1 MTAVATKPVEELA
14 LNRRSIRKYES
25 TPIPHNDVRRI
36 LEIARSAP
44 TAFNTQPT
52 RFVVVQDPAV
62 KSQLQAAAFG
72 QPQVGSAPAV
82 IVIVSDMENVLET
95 AGETAHPLL
104 GAEGLE
110 KQVGTFQQS
119 FGSQSVEHRAAWAN
133 TQSNIV
139 FGYLLL
145 AIESFGYASS
155 PMLGFN
161 PQAVKELLGLPEHV
175 TITGLVA
182 FGKAAEE
189 GRPQHRHSVDR
200 ITTWK

>member
-1 MTAVATKPVEELA
+1 MTAVAIKTVAELA
-14 LNRRSIRKYES
+14 SNRRSIRKYES
-25 TPIPHNDVRRI
+25 GPIPQSDVRRI

-52 RFVVVQDPAV
+52 RFVVVQDPAL
-62 KSQLQAAAFG
+62 KTQLQAAAFG

-110 KQVGTFQQS
+110 KQVGTLQNS
-119 FGSQSVEHRAAWAN
+119 FGSQTVEGRGTWGN
-133 TQSNIV
+133 TQANIV

-145 AIESFGYASS
+145 AIESMGYSSS

-161 PQAVKELLGLPEHV
+161 PQAVKELLGLPAHV
-175 TITGLVA
+175 TITGLLP

-200 ITTWK
+200 ITTWR

>member
-1 MTAVATKPVEELA
+1 MTAVATKSVEELA

-25 TPIPHNDVRRI
+25 TPVPQNDVRRI

-52 RFVVVQDPAV
+52 RFVVVQNPEL
-62 KSQLQAAAFG
+62 KTQLQAAAFG
-72 QPQVGSAPAV
+72 QPQVGSAPVV

-95 AGETAHPLL
+95 AGETAHPAL
-104 GAEGLE
+104 GAEGIE
-110 KQVGTFQQS
+110 KQVGTFQNS
-119 FGSQSVEHRAAWAN
+119 FGSQTVESRGTWGNAL
-133 TQSNIV
+133 SNIV

-145 AIESFGYASS
+145 AVESMGYVSS

-161 PQAVKELLGLPEHV
+161 PQAVKELLGLPAHV
-175 TITGLVA
+175 TITGLLA

>member
-1 MTAVATKPVEELA
+1 MTAIATQSVAELA
-14 LNRRSIRKYES
+14 LNRRSIRKYA
-25 TPIPHNDVRRI
+25 PRPVPQNDVRRI

-52 RFVVVQDPAV
+52 RFVVVQDPEL
-62 KSQLQAAAFG
+62 KTQLQAAAFG

-82 IVIVSDMENVLET
+82 IVIVSDFENVLET

-104 GAEGLE
+104 GTEGLE
-110 KQVGTFQQS
+110 KQVGTLQNS
-119 FGSQSVEHRAAWAN
+119 FGSQSVEGRGTWGN
-133 TQSNIV
+133 TQANIV

-145 AIESFGYASS
+145 AIESIGYSSS

-161 PQAVKELLGLPEHV
+161 PQAVKELLGLPAHV
-175 TITGLVA
+175 TITGLLP

>member
-1 MTAVATKPVEELA
+1 MTAIATKSVEELA

-25 TPIPHNDVRRI
+25 APVPQNDVRRI

-52 RFVVVQDPAV
+52 RFVVVQNPEL
-62 KSQLQAAAFG
+62 KTQLQTAAFG

-82 IVIVSDMENVLET
+82 IVVVSDMENVLET
-95 AGETAHPLL
+95 AGETAHPVL

-119 FGSQSVEHRAAWAN
+119 FGSQSVEQRGVWAN

-139 FGYLLL
+139 LGYLLL
-145 AIESFGYASS
+145 AIESLGYSSS

-161 PQAVKELLGLPEHV
+161 PQAVKELLGLPAHV
-175 TITGLVA
+175 TITALVCL
-182 FGKAAEE
+182 GKATEE

>member
-1 MTAVATKPVEELA
+1 MTAVATKTVEQLA
-14 LNRRSIRKYES
+14 LDRRSIRKYES
-25 TPIPHNDVRRI
+25 APIPQNDLRRI

-52 RFVVVQDPAV
+52 RFVVVQDPQL
-62 KSQLQAAAFG
+62 KTQLQAAAFG

-82 IVIVSDMENVLET
+82 IVIVSDFENVLET

-104 GAEGLE
+104 GTEGLE
-110 KQVGTFQQS
+110 KQVGTLQNS
-119 FGSQSVEHRAAWAN
+119 FGSQSVEGRGTWGN
-133 TQSNIV
+133 TQANIV

-145 AIESFGYASS
+145 AIESIGYSSS

-161 PQAVKELLGLPEHV
+161 PQAVKELLGLPAHV
-175 TITGLVA
+175 TITGLLP

>member
-1 MTAVATKPVEELA
+1 MTAVATKTVAELA

-25 TPIPHNDVRRI
+25 APVSQNDVRRI
-36 LEIARSAP
+36 LEIARAAP

-52 RFVVVQDPAV
+52 RFVVVQNPEL
-62 KSQLQAAAFG
+62 KTQLQAAAFG
-72 QPQVGSAPAV
+72 QPQVGNAPAV

-95 AGETAHPLL
+95 AGETAHPAL
-104 GAEGLE
+104 GADGLE
-110 KQVGTFQQS
+110 KQVGTFEKS
-119 FGSQSVEHRAAWAN
+119 FGSQSVEQRGAWAN
-133 TQSNIV
+133 AQSNIV

-145 AIESFGYASS
+145 AVESMGYVSS

-161 PQAVKELLGLPEHV
+161 PKAVKELLGLPEHV
-175 TITGLVA
+175 TITGLLP

-200 ITTWK
+200 ITTWR

>member
-1 MTAVATKPVEELA
+1 MTAIATKSVAELA
-14 LNRRSIRKYES
+14 LNRRSIRKYAP
-25 TPIPHNDVRRI
+25 TPIPQNDVRRI
-36 LEIARSAP
+36 LEIAGSAP

-52 RFVVVQDPAV
+52 RFVVVQNPEL
-62 KSQLQAAAFG
+62 KTQLQAAAFG
-72 QPQVGSAPAV
+72 QPQIGSAPAV
-82 IVIVSDMENVLET
+82 IVIVSDFENALET

-110 KQVGTFQQS
+110 KQVGTLQKS
-119 FGSQSVEHRAAWAN
+119 FGSQSLEQRGAWGNA
-133 TQSNIV
+133 QSNIV

-145 AIESFGYASS
+145 AVESMGYASS

-161 PQAVKELLGLPEHV
+161 PQAVKELLGLPAHV
-175 TITGLVA
+175 TITGLLA

>member
-1 MTAVATKPVEELA
+1 MTAVATKTVAELA
-14 LNRRSIRKYES
+14 LNRRSIRKYAP
-25 TPIPHNDVRRI
+25 TPVPQNDVRRI

-52 RFVVVQDPAV
+52 RFVVVQDPTL
-62 KSQLQAAAFG
+62 KTQLQAAAFG

-82 IVIVSDMENVLET
+82 IVIVSDFENVLET

-110 KQVGTFQQS
+110 KQVGTLQNS
-119 FGSQSVEHRAAWAN
+119 FGSQTVEGRGTWGN
-133 TQSNIV
+133 TQANIA

-145 AIESFGYASS
+145 AIESMGYSSS

-161 PQAVKELLGLPEHV
+161 PQAVKELLGLPAHV
-175 TITGLVA
+175 TITGLLP

>member
-1 MTAVATKPVEELA
+1 MTAVATKTVAELA
-14 LNRRSIRKYES
+14 LNRRSIRKYAP
-25 TPIPHNDVRRI
+25 TPVPQNDVRRI

-52 RFVVVQDPAV
+52 RFVVVQDPEL
-62 KSQLQAAAFG
+62 KTQLQAAAFG

-82 IVIVSDMENVLET
+82 IVIVSDFENVLET
-95 AGETAHPLL
+95 AGETAHPAL

-110 KQVGTFQQS
+110 KQVGTLQNS
-119 FGSQSVEHRAAWAN
+119 FGSQTVEGRGTWGN
-133 TQSNIV
+133 TQANIA

-145 AIESFGYASS
+145 AIESMGYSSS

-161 PQAVKELLGLPEHV
+161 PQAVKELLGLPAHV
-175 TITGLVA
+175 TITGLLP

>member
-1 MTAVATKPVEELA
+1 MTAVATKTVAELA
-14 LNRRSIRKYES
+14 LNRRSIRKYAP
-25 TPIPHNDVRRI
+25 TPVPQNDVRRI

-52 RFVVVQDPAV
+52 RFVVVQDPEL
-62 KSQLQAAAFG
+62 KTQLQAAAFG

-95 AGETAHPLL
+95 AGETAHPAL

-110 KQVGTFQQS
+110 KQVGTLQNS
-119 FGSQSVEHRAAWAN
+119 FGSQTVEKRGTWGN
-133 TQSNIV
+133 TQANIA

-145 AIESFGYASS
+145 AIESMGYSSS

-161 PQAVKELLGLPEHV
+161 PQAVKELLGLPAHV
-175 TITGLVA
+175 TITGLLP

>member
-1 MTAVATKPVEELA
+1 MTAIATKSVEELA
-14 LNRRSIRKYES
+14 LNRRSIRQYET
-25 TPIPHNDVRRI
+25 TPVPHEDIKRI

-52 RFVVVQDPAV
+52 RFVVVQNPEL

-72 QPQVGSAPAV
+72 QPQVASAPAV
-82 IVIVSDMENVLET
+82 IVIVSDMEDVLET
-95 AGETAHPLL
+95 AGETAHPAL

-110 KQVGTFQQS
+110 KQVGTFQKS
-119 FGSQSVEHRAAWAN
+119 FASQSLEQRGAWGNA
-133 TQSNIV
+133 QSNIV

-145 AIESFGYASS
+145 AVESLGYASS

-161 PQAVKELLGLPEHV
+161 PKAVKELLGLPEHV
-175 TITGLVA
+175 TITGLLP
-182 FGKAAEE
+182 FGLAAEE